1 MKANI
6 LNKMLLLAALPLAM
20 AQCGKISEPESD
32 ATPSGNTV
40 TLTVRSADTESQSK
54 TLLEDDKRVVWTWD
68 DRVYVNDN
76 EYQVFP
82 DEGDPAFGTVPEVME
97 SDEYY
102 AFYTRRFPESDGKNV
117 YLYVEPI
124 QSYAQGSIYGAANPM
139 AAYST
144 STELQFRNLGSV
156 IRIGITGDV
165 AIDELSL
172 TGNRGESVAGYL
184 TVPKSDIV
192 NGSYSSVYPIRD
204 HDNDSHKR
212 AWLWVDGYV
221 DLDPTTPTYFYF
233 VVAPQTLEEGFTVY
247 VKDLNGNVAIKSTT
261 SATDAFRSEIVAK
274 EPFAFEPAPALEIR
288 ELTAEATTVTGTV
301 QAVRGAWVKAAAFLK
316 SEWETIAEGDRESY
330 TSAAFEHSEAV
341 IAGPDGTCTFTL
353 SKAFN
358 LNYSETVISPE
369 KEYVVVVDYSD
380 IYSTFG
386 LLSSAEVI
394 TAAPS
399 GEAPELNVSL
409 GQGNVYY
416 KVEMSVQAANASSI
430 SWCILPNAEYQSLIS
445 DGYTESQILA
455 EYGHLLS
462 DDQLSEALS
471 GGFSTEITDYT
482 LIPATEYILLASA
495 MSEGGVETV
504 SNASAHTQVHLD
516 PDAEWQVITNAYAE
530 NIHFDIHTLGAG
542 YYYSGDI
549 VLEKIPGQ
557 RIFRVSIPFHS
568 DEAFV
573 ARMQEA
579 GFTCTYGDACIYF
592 DGTFEEGG
600 MMLMPPF
607 ESYIGFMSPADGL
620 LLSIT
625 NRDMPGFMD
634 FGMDYLHIGGEFTIM
649 AGNSA
654 DDMVELEHMGSFEM
668 NIRLP
673 DGIPVSGGASNESYE
688 IRDEVAWD

>member
-1 MKANI
+1 
-6 LNKMLLLAALPLAM
+6 MLLLAALPLAM
-20 AQCGKISEPESD
+20 AQCGKISEPEPD
-32 ATPSGNTV
+32 ARPSGNTV
-40 TLTVRSADTESQSK
+40 TLTVRSAGTESQSK
-54 TLLEDDKRVVWTWD
+54 TLLEDDKRVVWTWE

-76 EYQVFP
+76 EYEVIP
-82 DEGDPAFGTVPEVME
+82 DESDPAFGTVPDVME
-97 SDEYY
+97 SDEYF
-102 AFYTRRFPESDGKNV
+102 AFYTRNFPVSDGENY

-124 QSYAQGSIYGAANPM
+124 QKYAPGSFYGGANPM

-144 STELQFRNLGSV
+144 STELQFHNLGSV

-172 TGNRGESVAGYL
+172 TGNRGEAVAGYL
-184 TVPKSDIV
+184 TVPKSDIA
-192 NGSYSSVYPIRD
+192 NGSYSSVYPVR
-204 HDNDSHKR
+204 DNDEDFYKR

-221 DLDPTTPTYFYF
+221 NLDPATPTYFYF

-247 VKDLNGNVAIKSTT
+247 VKDLNGNVSIKSTT

-274 EPFAFEPAPALEIR
+274 EPFAFEPAPALEIM
-288 ELTAEATTVTGTV
+288 ELTAKATTVTGTV

-316 SEWETIAEGDRESY
+316 SDWETIPENGIESY
-330 TSAAFEHSEAV
+330 TSAAFEHSDAV
-341 IAGPDGTCTFTL
+341 FAGQDGTCTFTL
-353 SKAFN
+353 SKAFD
-358 LNYSETVISPE
+358 LNYSETAISPE

-386 LLSSAEVI
+386 LLSEAEVT

-399 GEAPELNVSL
+399 GEAPSLNVSL
-409 GQGNVYY
+409 GQGDVYY
-416 KVEMSVQAANASSI
+416 KVEMNIQAVNATSI
-430 SWCILPNAEYQSLIS
+430 SWCILPTAEYKSLIS
-445 DGYTESQILA
+445 DGYTESLILA

-495 MSEGGVETV
+495 MSEGGMETV
-504 SNASAHTQVHLD
+504 SNAYAHTQAHLD

-530 NIHFDIHTLGAG
+530 NINFDIRTLGAG

-557 RIFRVSIPFHS
+557 KIFRVRIPFHS

-573 ARMQEA
+573 AHMQEA

-607 ESYIGFMSPADGL
+607 ESYIGFMTPADGL

-634 FGMDYLHIGGEFTIM
+634 FGMDYLNVGGRFFIV
-649 AGNSA
+649 AGSSA
-654 DDMVELEHMGSFEM
+654 DNMVELEHMGKFEM
-668 NIRLP
+668 IIRLP

-688 IRDEVAWD
+688 IKDEVAWD